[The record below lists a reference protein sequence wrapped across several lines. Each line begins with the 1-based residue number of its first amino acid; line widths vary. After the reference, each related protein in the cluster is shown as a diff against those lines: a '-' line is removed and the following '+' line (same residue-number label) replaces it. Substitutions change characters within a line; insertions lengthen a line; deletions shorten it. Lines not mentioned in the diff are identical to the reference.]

1 MANLDDTT
9 VDWPE
14 GVYLIERLDPVVGGV
29 PNEATM
35 AGVSNIPHLHLAR
48 RTRWLK
54 TKVDQLIS
62 AVAAIGAATTEAPG
76 IVRLV
81 NALNSTAADRALTA
95 AQGKVLQDS
104 KAPLQSPVFTGAP
117 TAPRPDDT
125 DYSDRIVTTGWAKS
139 ILTAR
144 TEFWAS
150 FGFSGYQR
158 LPSGLIMQWGRVTVP
173 ASMGVTWTFP
183 IAFPNA
189 CLGVWV
195 SSLTPNAED
204 CYVTGM
210 TTTYADV
217 DNHPGQQSNVGQ
229 MLAIGW

>member
-14 GVYLIERLDPVVGGV
+14 GVYLIERTDPVVGGV

-48 RTRWLK
+48 RTNWLK
-54 TKVDQLIS
+54 TKVDQLIN
-62 AVAAIGAATTEAPG
+62 AVGAATTEAAG

-104 KAPLQSPVFTGAP
+104 KAPINSPEFTGAP
-117 TAPRPDDT
+117 KATPPDAADSST
-125 DYSDRIVTTGWAKS
+125 RIATTGWARYV
-139 ILTAR
+139 LTPR
-144 TEFWAS
+144 SEFAVS
-150 FGFSGYQR
+150 FGVSGYQR

-173 ASMGVTWTFP
+173 ATSGVTWVFP
-183 IAFPNA
+183 VAFPTA
-189 CLGVWV
+189 CLGVWAT
-195 SSLTPNAED
+195 SLTANAED
-204 CYVTGM
+204 CYVTAM
-210 TTTYADV
+210 TPTYADV